1 MTQSVYNTLVSI
13 EKAMGSGLEHV
24 SISFLPKVIYDI
36 EMKDLGSE
44 KLNVLAHLENRDRLD
59 IATHPAFRGKY

>member
-1 MTQSVYNTLVSI
+1 
-13 EKAMGSGLEHV
+13 MGSGLEHV
-24 SISFLPKVIYDI
+24 SISFLPKMIYDI